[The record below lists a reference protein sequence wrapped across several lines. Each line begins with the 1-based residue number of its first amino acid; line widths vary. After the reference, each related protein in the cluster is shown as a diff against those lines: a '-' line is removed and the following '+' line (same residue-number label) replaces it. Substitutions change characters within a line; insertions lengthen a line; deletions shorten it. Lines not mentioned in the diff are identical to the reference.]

1 MTTKLMQDM
10 GMEKVSHIE
19 TGFTGWQDAGFTVT
33 DYDVWKA
40 AQD

>member
-19 TGFTGWQDAGFTVT
+19 TGFAGWQDAGFDVLP
-33 DYDVWKA
+33 YDDWKA
-40 AQD
+40 SQA